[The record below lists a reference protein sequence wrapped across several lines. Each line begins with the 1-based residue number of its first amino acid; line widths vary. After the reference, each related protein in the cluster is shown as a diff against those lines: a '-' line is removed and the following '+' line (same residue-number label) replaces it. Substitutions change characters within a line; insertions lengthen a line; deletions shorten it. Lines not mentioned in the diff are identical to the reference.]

1 MTSKIF
7 QTINFCFL
15 PYKSKIKTLNRCDL
29 FLILYMN
36 IFIQQYLI
44 FNQLVIN
51 FNRTMYMAFLFNFK
65 TTVPTEWY
73 SIYFYYT
80 TQKQKHHVQIC
91 VLDNK
96 TNNLS
101 IIYSLYYTM
110 GLHYTEGHYIMVEG
124 VYKQMINTISVN

>member
-7 QTINFCFL
+7 QTINFSFL

-36 IFIQQYLI
+36 IFIQQYLF

-65 TTVPTEWY
+65 TTVPTE
-73 SIYFYYT
+73 YT
-80 TQKQKHHVQIC
+80 LYISTTLHKNKNTMQIC